1 MRKIKES
8 KKNRMTLIKKSN
20 DLIEA
25 RYMFDVWETRFF
37 LAVLSQ
43 IHRDDKEF
51 HVYRIRFKDIIK
63 TFGLRSNSSYD
74 FLRQAAKSIMNRK
87 VAVAYEKEGTTREV
101 LYHIIR
107 KVDYLKEGEPNVS
120 NEKHEY
126 IDVMIE
132 DEMKPFLLEL
142 QKNFTYYDLRNVVKL
157 GVYPIRIYEL
167 LKQYEG
173 IGKRTLKVEEIKRM
187 FELTT
192 EYPRFSN
199 FYQKII
205 QPAIREINQ
214 HTDLNII
221 DVIKIKEDRNVT
233 ALQFIFN
240 KKDASVMK
248 ALHKQLEEPTK
259 KPSLTLFDDVNEP
272 NSRVEEEQV
281 NLQQAENEEDRLF
294 SQYQQQVTAQ
304 FGVTPSIFL
313 KALVDKQEQ
322 DITQAIRI
330 TAQAQKTGEVKN
342 LAGFFIEALRQGFTN
357 EKEEK
362 KKKEKNEQ
370 AIKMQI
376 ALLKEQRDKAIN
388 DKIRS
393 LTSTNPAITNEAI
406 EKVQQSKAGQFRLKS
421 IDITVPTT
429 EDFRNDPILRDFV
442 KNAIMETYSDSF
454 EVIFNHFDRLIKE
467 IL

>member
-107 KVDYLKEGEPNVS
+107 KVDYLKESEPNVS

-330 TAQAQKTGEVKN
+330 TTQAQKTGEVKN

-454 EVIFNHFDRLIKE
+454 EVIFNHFDTLIKE
-467 IL
+467 II